1 MKKKSIAN
9 LIVKHVSIIIL
20 SVISTLSL
28 ASVISDYTKDPFNSQ
43 IRDLHMSSIY
53 NFIDNS
59 NTIYENKK
67 IENDCYFY
75 LNLNSVIDYQKDA
88 DLLKGFIIKEDG
100 IYKYDYNVEGS
111 EKEFS
116 SPEFLLEVDIK
127 KDDTF
132 KTIFNVFN
140 SDEINLQDYDFIK
153 FIPYDNKYEIS
164 VLKDNQFI
172 DLRKDTK
179 KNLEENF
186 EEDNEEE
193 NKNPKIDPNT
203 GMPDY
208 SSLTNQEE
216 IVIEYED
223 IEIDFENYILAFNP
237 KTKDLFI
244 SQNELTNFF
253 VEENFCLKKK
263 VELDLGQ
270 RILKNIESI
279 LDEYISKSN
288 ERLSCEK
295 NELEAYSLDETYT
308 GNSNCNTL
316 KEEENSIK
324 NQINV
329 VFIDIGEEDN
339 TLKEDFFD
347 FLEKREDK
355 IKDLNNDFLS
365 VKNYCKR
372 MLEIELETDEEEESK
387 TVFKS
392 FEDEWESICNN
403 QENLLNNLN
412 TMDENLYPE
421 AYLELK
427 IIYELNKAGCEN
439 EDLREKIFP
448 DIFNKYKNQN
458 YKPKIC
464 DIDKIQEFE
473 NFFTTNINF
482 QYDNYDS
489 FEKNI
494 TKYLLQKGNYRT
506 GCYEAELASSFI
518 DFFTEDDKEKIC
530 KYLSFEK
537 NFFDE
542 NILPKGEESY
552 YSILNEIYLIIEI
565 LEDFYFSEKI

>member
-28 ASVISDYTKDPFNSQ
+28 ANVISDYTKDPFNSQ
-43 IRDLHMSSIY
+43 IRDLHMNSIY

-67 IENDCYFY
+67 IRGDCYFY
-75 LNLNSVIDYQKDA
+75 LNLNSVIDYQKNA

-116 SPEFLLEVDIK
+116 SPEFSLDVNIK

-132 KTIFNVFN
+132 KTILNVFN
-140 SDEINLQDYDFIK
+140 SDKIDLEDFNSIK
-153 FIPYDNKYEIS
+153 FVPYDNKYEIS
-164 VLKDNQFI
+164 VLKDNLVI

-193 NKNPKIDPNT
+193 NKNIKIDPNT

-208 SSLTNQEE
+208 SSLTNKEE

-237 KTKDLFI
+237 KTKDLFV

-253 VEENFCLKKK
+253 VEENFCLKKE
-263 VELDLGQ
+263 VEFDLGQ
-270 RILKNIESI
+270 RILKDIESI
-279 LDEYISKSN
+279 LDEYVSKSN

-324 NQINV
+324 NEINV
-329 VFIDIGEEDN
+329 VFIDIEEEDN

-355 IKDLNNDFLS
+355 IKDLNKDFLS
-365 VKNYCKR
+365 VKTYCKEI
-372 MLEIELETDEEEESK
+372 LEIEINQEEESNSN
-387 TVFKS
+387 FES
-392 FEDEWESICNN
+392 FEEEWESICEN
-403 QENLLNNLN
+403 QENNLN
-412 TMDENLYPE
+412 TLNTLDQNLYPK

-427 IIYELNKAGCEN
+427 IMYELNKAGCEN
-439 EDLREKIFP
+439 EDLRKEIFP
-448 DIFNKYKNQN
+448 DIYNKYKYKNH
-458 YKPKIC
+458 KPKIC
-464 DIDKIQEFE
+464 DIEKIEKFE

-482 QYDNYDS
+482 QYNNYNS
-489 FEKNI
+489 FEENI
-494 TKYLLQKGNYRT
+494 TKYLLQKGNYRS
-506 GCYEAELASSFI
+506 GCYETELISSFL

-565 LEDFYFSEKI
+565 LEDFYFRKGD

>member
-164 VLKDNQFI
+164 VSKKDQII

-179 KNLEENF
+179 KNLEESL
-186 EEDNEEE
+186 EKDNEQE
-193 NKNPKIDPNT
+193 NKNIKIDPST

-208 SSLTNQEE
+208 SSLTLQEE
-216 IVIEYED
+216 IVIGYED
-223 IEIDFENYILAFNP
+223 IEINFENYILAFSP

-253 VEENFCLKKK
+253 VEENSCLKKEIDIDIAQK
-263 VELDLGQ
+263 
-270 RILKNIESI
+270 ILENIETI
-279 LDEYISKSN
+279 LDDFLDKNN
-288 ERLSCEK
+288 ERLICEK
-295 NELEAYSLDETYT
+295 NELQEFSLDETYM
-308 GNSNCNTL
+308 GDSNCNKL
-316 KEEENSIK
+316 KQEENDIK
-324 NQINV
+324 NEINV
-329 VFIDIGEEDN
+329 VFSEIGEEDN
-339 TLKEDFFD
+339 TLKEDFFN
-347 FLEKREDK
+347 FLEKRQEK
-355 IKDLNNDFLS
+355 IKDLNKGFLS
-365 VKNYCKR
+365 IKNYCKE
-372 MLEIELETDEEEESK
+372 MLEIEMEINQEEESNSN
-387 TVFKS
+387 FES
-392 FEDEWESICNN
+392 FEEEWESICNN
-403 QENLLNNLN
+403 QENILNILN
-412 TMDENLYPE
+412 TLDENLYPE
-421 AYLELK
+421 AYIQYK
-427 IIYELNKAGCEN
+427 TMYELNKAGCEN
-439 EDLREKIFP
+439 EDLRKQIFP
-448 DIFNKYKNQN
+448 DIYNKYENEN
-458 YKPKIC
+458 HKPKIC
-464 DIDKIQEFE
+464 DIDKIKEFE
-473 NFFTTNINF
+473 NFFTSNINF
-482 QYDNYDS
+482 QYNNYNS
-489 FEKNI
+489 FENSI
-494 TKYLLQKGNYRT
+494 TTYLLQKGNYRS
-506 GCYEAELASSFI
+506 GCYEAELSSSIF
-518 DFFTEDDKEKIC
+518 DFFTKDDKEKIC
-530 KYLSFEK
+530 EYLSYEK
-537 NFFDE
+537 SFFDE